1 MKSVLLTVAVLSLG
15 AQSFAEYENGHL
27 PGTPIQKREAA
38 ETPPPFK
45 GVINLR
51 RERTHPAV
59 VPPVVTMSDRPHQGP
74 YGPGEPVGPPIEKMV
89 VAGGERTID
98 HPVPPVTLIN
108 HNGEGYENGHLPGTP
123 IQKMVAGDNNRIID
137 PPAVAMTGHPA
148 EAPTPDHTVPPVK
161 MVVAGGER
169 TIDHPVPPVTL
180 INHNGEGYENGHL
193 PGTPIQKMVAGDN
206 NRIID
211 PPAVA
216 MTGHPAE
223 APTPDHTVPPVK
235 GVINL
240 PMLVSTLANLSPDV
254 ELNPQS
260 VFWAGAAVMTVQLV
274 RAGAMAYTRNPQ
286 LAAFV
291 PPVTISNGDG
301 SYKVPSHAKYTLG
314 DARYIAAVMAD
325 LSPEAAEDYA
335 STLEPEL
342 VEYTLQVS
350 EAIRTGMAED
360 YARECPNPDLCV

>member
-74 YGPGEPVGPPIEKMV
+74 YGPGEPVGPPIE
-89 VAGGERTID
+89 
-98 HPVPPVTLIN
+98 
-108 HNGEGYENGHLPGTP
+108 
-123 IQKMVAGDNNRIID
+123 
-137 PPAVAMTGHPA
+137 
-148 EAPTPDHTVPPVK
+148 K